1 MDLSDIDYELPEASI
16 AQFPVEPRDSARL
29 LVDQGGLSPKDHRVS
44 DLADFL
50 REGDFVVMNNTRVMA
65 ARLPLMRSTGGAV
78 EVLMLEP
85 LDPEEHSW
93 TALVRP
99 GGKLREGEPLFDA
112 DGMPALIFQGRSSD
126 DPDTFVVTFKAN
138 GEARALMN
146 RIGSMPLPPYI
157 REVLQDP
164 SRYQTVFAAS
174 DKSAAAPTAGLHL
187 TTSLL
192 DRIKAKGVA
201 IGEVE
206 LAVGLGTFKPVT
218 AQNPLE
224 HQIHSEWY
232 YVPSEVMQQCRDA
245 KRVIAIGT
253 TSVRALE
260 SAATT
265 GELTGRTQLF
275 IHRGYD
281 WKVVDLMLTNFHMPH
296 TSLLLMIH
304 AFVGDRWRRL
314 YSEALERGYR
324 FLSFGDA
331 MLLDRHLSE

>member
-1 MDLSDIDYELPEASI
+1 
-16 AQFPVEPRDSARL
+16 
-29 LVDQGGLSPKDHRVS
+29 
-44 DLADFL
+44 
-50 REGDFVVMNNTRVMA
+50 
-65 ARLPLMRSTGGAV
+65 
-78 EVLMLEP
+78 
-85 LDPEEHSW
+85 
-93 TALVRP
+93 
-99 GGKLREGEPLFDA
+99 
-112 DGMPALIFQGRSSD
+112 
-126 DPDTFVVTFKAN
+126 
-138 GEARALMN
+138 MN

-218 AQNPLE
+218 AQNPLD

-232 YVPSEVMQQCRDA
+232 HVPSDVMQRCRDA
-245 KRVIAIGT
+245 TRVIAIGT

-260 SAATT
+260 SVATT
-265 GELTGRTQLF
+265 GELSGRTELF
-275 IHRGYD
+275 IHRGYK

-296 TSLLLMIH
+296 TSLLLMIDS
-304 AFVGDRWRRL
+304 FVGDRWRRL
-314 YSEALERGYR
+314 YSDALERGYR